1 MAKQVTIAA
10 GDIDLEALAFL
21 HGHGAQSSNSL
32 GLTIIALPE
41 TARVERGAYAW
52 QYTIGWY
59 GEDGNLEEQ
68 YCEVELYVDA
78 YETRVKLIKK

>member
-1 MAKQVTIAA
+1 MAKQVTIAT
-10 GDIDLEALAFL
+10 GDIDIEALAFL
-21 HGHGAQSSNSL
+21 HGHGAKSENSL

-41 TARVERGAYAW
+41 TAQVERGAYHW

-59 GEDGNLEEQ
+59 DEDGNLEEQ

-78 YETRVKLIKK
+78 YETHVKLMK